1 MQPCATLSC
10 GAMLQ
15 IGTTDMFTKTPTG
28 FRNISRAK
36 GGTPLKPNSNQSP
49 IPLGLV
55 TDRNS
60 AAVVGR

>member
-1 MQPCATLSC
+1 
-10 GAMLQ
+10 
-15 IGTTDMFTKTPTG
+15 MFTKTPTG

-36 GGTPLKPNSNQSP
+36 GGAPLKPNSNQSP